1 MATSDAGVCNLA
13 LSLMGDS
20 TTIQNLLTENSVQA
34 LALRVF
40 YTDTRDEVLRDF
52 PWTFAKRTVALSLV
66 ETAPNDDWDF
76 SYRYPADA
84 LFIRR
89 IWGAVR
95 NPTLD
100 ETIKYDIGSDAT
112 GSLIYTDEENAEI
125 EYTSR
130 VEDVSKWKPDFT
142 MAFAFLLAS
151 RIAPRLVKTDPIG
164 LTERMFRG
172 YTLQMLKARANAEN
186 ERRPDAPPESEII
199 TSRGGD

>member
-1 MATSDAGVCNLA
+1 VATSDAAVCNYA
-13 LSLMGDS
+13 LSLIGDS
-20 TTIQNLLTENSVQA
+20 TTIQSLLTENSVQA

-52 PWTFAKRTVALSLV
+52 PWTFAKRTLTLSV
-66 ETAPNDDWDF
+66 VTGAENDDWDF
-76 SYRYPADA
+76 AYRYPADA
-84 LFIRR
+84 LFVRR
-89 IWGAVR
+89 VWGAVR
-95 NPTLD
+95 TPNLS

-125 EYTSR
+125 EYTAR

-142 MAFAFLLAS
+142 MAFAYLLAS
-151 RIAPRLVKTDPIG
+151 RIAARLIKTDPIG
-164 LTERMFRG
+164 MTERMFRA
-172 YTLQMLKARANAEN
+172 YTYQMLKARGNAEN